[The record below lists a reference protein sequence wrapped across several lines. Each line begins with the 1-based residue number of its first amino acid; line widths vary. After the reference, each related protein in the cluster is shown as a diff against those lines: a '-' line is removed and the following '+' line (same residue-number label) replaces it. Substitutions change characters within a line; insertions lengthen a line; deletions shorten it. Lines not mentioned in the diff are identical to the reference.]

1 MLDRYKVV
9 FRVLDIELVGSSAFI
24 IMERLVDANGVLLEG
39 VGGKIEQ
46 IASRKIKVDLMQF
59 VNQYEVVSEE

>member
-1 MLDRYKVV
+1 M